1 MFFLASKLLWFA
13 AAPVTV
19 LMAGALVGAWFA
31 RRGARFPRALAVGC
45 AGALLLIGL
54 APVGALLIEPLEDRF
69 PAPGADMPAPYGI
82 VILGGAID
90 EEASA
95 ARGQTILDEG
105 ASRLT
110 EAAILARRFPDAR
123 LVYAGGSASLW
134 RAHSTEALEA
144 RQLLVAL
151 GVEPSRIAIEDK
163 SRNTDENARFAAAL
177 VHPQPGES
185 WLLVTSAYHMPRA
198 MGLFAKAGFSV
209 RAYPVDYRSLGGG
222 RDWRLNHDPARGLRL
237 FDLAVH
243 EWIGLIAYR
252 LSGRIDDWFP
262 RPMNAPRHSTLG
274 APRR

>member
-19 LMAGALVGAWFA
+19 LMVGALIGAWFA
-31 RRGARFPRALAVGC
+31 RRGARFPRALALGC
-45 AGALLLIGL
+45 VGALLLIGL

-82 VILGGAID
+82 VVLGGAID

-105 ASRLT
+105 AARLT
-110 EAAILARRFPDAR
+110 EAAVLARRFPDAR
-123 LVYAGGSASLW
+123 LVYTGGSASLW

-144 RQLLVAL
+144 RKLLVAL

-163 SRNTDENARFAAAL
+163 SRNTDENARFSAAL
-177 VHPQPGES
+177 LHPQPDEI

-198 MGLFAKAGFSV
+198 MGLFAKAGFSL
-209 RAYPVDYRSLGGG
+209 RADPVDYRTLGGA
-222 RDWRLNHDPARGLRL
+222 RDWRLNLDPSRGLRL

-252 LSGRIDDWFP
+252 VSGRIDDWFP
-262 RPMNAPRHSTLG
+262 GP
-274 APRR
+274 